1 VTFQQDQIQALIVE
15 IDSVL
20 QKTSPRLPW
29 VMSGDA
35 TQQRQ
40 TLERIRNFL
49 VDLQQGSY
57 AATSDLPP
65 NLMAAYDIYS
75 QGAQPSGA
83 ISPATDAALSAQ
95 QVLQVLT
102 QEIGLLRANLM
113 QPLQAEMDTLRQ
125 QREALLQEVRQ
136 LELQRNAYALPGAV
150 NSQQIAAEVVQVLMS
165 HLQTALP
172 QQIAQSIQALPS
184 REGYIP
190 AYQATEQIRAVQNQ
204 SDELLVN
211 LDTTIR
217 IVFESLQRDIQTYQ
231 ESLAQGVEQ
240 MHTLGQQGEMMFSA
254 LVSHLAQ
261 QIGREAS
268 SYLQSG
274 VPRPEE
280 IASVVPPSLTSAP
293 TPPQSAKPT
302 APSAPIGFP
311 YAGIE
316 LSQTEPAVPSSVDI
330 AIDSWLNSL
339 SEEEASSASSTA
351 FPQVN
356 LDDVD
361 LATVDATTLD
371 FLLDESA
378 IAPPATPQ
386 SIPDDTT
393 DIDAALQLLE
403 SSLGSATTQASELA
417 AEAEAVINQV
427 LGMEVPTES
436 AEPPVSPIAAEVDDL
451 YESMFGDQTSQPE
464 PEAIEAAPEPVGLLT
479 TPDNTE
485 EFAPEPGDISE
496 VLPGFDPT
504 DGWDV
509 LAEAPADFSMA
520 DSDLSFELTAPA
532 ATSEV
537 SELDQVA
544 DLPLPLTEPE
554 TATSIDEISSLTE
567 LFAPEPTSVDSG
579 LSPTL
584 PLQPAVSSPLE
595 APATSVIG
603 EDIYIPAS
611 PDEVLLPPKAE
622 ATETPSVG
630 FWLDATTLSDLSEDL
645 SNLEEGFLDAGVLPP
660 ELGIELPTEPS
671 LDSWFE
677 PEPPNP
683 DIAAAPES
691 YLPSQET
698 TPVGEATTFDRPES
712 FEQISSEPIPV
723 YEPPMLIEDGFESGE
738 SFVTPPQSEADAPVP
753 FTLEGMDD
761 LFVDEPTVEAAPPPA
776 IVPELTP
783 PVFTL
788 EGMDDLFADI
798 PPVSATPAPPPG
810 MSSPATL
817 GETDSQPFTL
827 EGMDDLFGNLPSSDA
842 PSVSS
847 ESQATA
853 ESDDF
858 FGDFPGLEP
867 PAVSMPEAMT
877 PSGTADFFGDLGLP
891 EAPVTPAPETAQ
903 SPQAEDLFGGFPDFE
918 VPSTPALADMTLED
932 SGVFFGDLSPAA
944 AAAEPA
950 IEVTQPTAG
959 DDLFGDFPALDV
971 PDSVPEDMTLAD
983 STNFFGDLPPVE
995 PPATPTPTT
1004 PPPDSEDLFGDFP
1017 ASDVPSGAPED
1028 MTLADSANFFGDLP
1042 PAEPPAT
1049 PPPITL
1055 PPDSEDLFG
1064 DFPASDVPRGAPE
1077 DLTLADS
1084 ANFFG
1089 DLPPVETPTLNSS
1102 EELSLAGEIDFFP
1115 EEPLSLTLEEASTPV
1130 SPEQSSSDT
1139 PAVFTIE
1146 QVNGVFTEVELPSA
1160 PIATVRS
1167 GQPNFVI
1174 ENRAGVF
1181 VEVASGMDSQPNLE
1195 GEGFATLDS
1204 LFDDPD
1210 PNAEKKTQGF

>member
-1 VTFQQDQIQALIVE
+1 VPFKI
-15 IDSVL
+15 SR
-20 QKTSPRLPW
+20 TSYW
-29 VMSGDA
+29 
-35 TQQRQ
+35 
-40 TLERIRNFL
+40 
-49 VDLQQGSY
+49 Y
-57 AATSDLPP
+57 
-65 NLMAAYDIYS
+65 
-75 QGAQPSGA
+75 
-83 ISPATDAALSAQ
+83 
-95 QVLQVLT
+95 
-102 QEIGLLRANLM
+102 
-113 QPLQAEMDTLRQ
+113 
-125 QREALLQEVRQ
+125 
-136 LELQRNAYALPGAV
+136 
-150 NSQQIAAEVVQVLMS
+150 
-165 HLQTALP
+165 
-172 QQIAQSIQALPS
+172 
-184 REGYIP
+184 
-190 AYQATEQIRAVQNQ
+190 
-204 SDELLVN
+204 
-211 LDTTIR
+211 TTIR

-280 IASVVPPSLTSAP
+280 IASAVPPSLTSAP
-293 TPPQSAKPT
+293 TPPQSAKPA
-302 APSAPIGFP
+302 APAAPIGFP

-339 SEEEASSASSTA
+339 SEEETSSASSTA

-386 SIPDDTT
+386 PIPDDTT

-403 SSLGSATTQASELA
+403 SSLGSATTQANELA

-427 LGMEVPTES
+427 LGMEVPTEL
-436 AEPPVSPIAAEVDDL
+436 AEPTVSPIAAEVDDL

-464 PEAIEAAPEPVGLLT
+464 LEAIEAAPEPVGLLT
-479 TPDNTE
+479 TPGITE

-496 VLPGFDPT
+496 VLAGFDPT
-504 DGWDV
+504 AGWDV
-509 LAEAPADFSMA
+509 LAEVPADFSTG
-520 DSDLSFELTAPA
+520 DSDLSFELAAPTE
-532 ATSEV
+532 TSEA
-537 SELDQVA
+537 SELDQAA

-554 TATSIDEISSLTE
+554 AATSIDEISSLTD
-567 LFAPEPTSVDSG
+567 LFESAPTSVDSG
-579 LSPTL
+579 LSPAL
-584 PLQPAVSSPLE
+584 PLEPTVSAALE
-595 APATSVIG
+595 VPATSAIS

-611 PDEVLLPPKAE
+611 PDEVLLPPKTE
-622 ATETPSVG
+622 AAETPSVG

-645 SNLEEGFLDAGVLPP
+645 SNLEEGFLDTGVLPP

-691 YLPSQET
+691 YLPSQEMASG
-698 TPVGEATTFDRPES
+698 GEATMFDRPAS
-712 FEQISSEPIPV
+712 FEQTSSEPIPA
-723 YEPPMLIEDGFESGE
+723 YEPPMLIEDVFESGE
-738 SFVTPPQSEADAPVP
+738 SFVTPPQAEAGAPVP

-761 LFVDEPTVEAAPPPA
+761 LFADEPTVEAAPPPA
-776 IVPELTP
+776 IAPELTP

-798 PPVSATPAPPPG
+798 PAVSATPAPPPG
-810 MSSPATL
+810 MSSPTTL

-827 EGMDDLFGNLPSSDA
+827 EGMDDLFGNLPPSDA
-842 PSVSS
+842 LPASP
-847 ESQATA
+847 ESQSAV
-853 ESDDF
+853 EGDEL

-867 PAVSMPEAMT
+867 PAVSTPEAMT

-891 EAPVTPAPETAQ
+891 ETPVTPAPESAQ
-903 SPQAEDLFGGFPDFE
+903 APEAEDLFGGFPDFE
-918 VPSTPALADMTLED
+918 VPSPPSLADMTLED
-932 SGVFFGDLSPAA
+932 GGAFFGDLSPAEA
-944 AAAEPA
+944 STAPA

-959 DDLFGDFPALDV
+959 DDLFGDFPALDA
-971 PDSVPEDMTLAD
+971 PDSALADMTLADSANFFGDLPVEAPATPAPRQPDEDLFGDFPASDVPSGASEDMTLAD
-983 STNFFGDLPPVE
+983 SANFFGDLPPVDTST
-995 PPATPTPTT
+995 TPTPTT

-1042 PAEPPAT
+1042 P
-1049 PPPITL
+1049 
-1055 PPDSEDLFG
+1055 
-1064 DFPASDVPRGAPE
+1064 
-1077 DLTLADS
+1077 
-1084 ANFFG
+1084 
-1089 DLPPVETPTLNSS
+1089 VETPGLNSS

-1115 EEPLSLTLEEASTPV
+1115 EEPLSLALEDAATPIP
-1130 SPEQSSSDT
+1130 PEQPSSDA

-1146 QVNGVFTEVELPSA
+1146 QVNGIFTEVELPSA

-1167 GQPNFVI
+1167 GQPNFAI

-1181 VEVASGMDSQPNLE
+1181 VEVAPSMNSQPSADVE
-1195 GEGFATLDS
+1195 GVATLDN